1 MMNKGFSL
9 IYHPKDP
16 LGWVWA
22 LFCETLLIPSSAAP
36 VTSAIICL
44 INEKPEASLQELML
58 SHLIYSVWSFLD
70 FRHYTHRKGMDFK
83 SECKHTFITETD
95 FLRLH
100 FFAMQDG
107 WGTLIPFIFPL
118 CLLSL
123 VKQFVITTQEWIIN
137 RSLVKARD

>member
-1 MMNKGFSL
+1 
-9 IYHPKDP
+9 
-16 LGWVWA
+16 
-22 LFCETLLIPSSAAP
+22 
-36 VTSAIICL
+36 
-44 INEKPEASLQELML
+44 
-58 SHLIYSVWSFLD
+58 
-70 FRHYTHRKGMDFK
+70 MDFK

-107 WGTLIPFIFPL
+107 WGTLIPSIFPL